1 MKVCWGI
8 DLKIGIGNSFDVEIR
23 KWEIALKIVKWNAI
37 EVLLSMLSTLFYFYI
52 PMIPTFKK
60 TL

>member
-8 DLKIGIGNSFDVEIR
+8 DLKIGIGNSFDIEIG
-23 KWEIALKIVKWNAI
+23 KWEIALKIVKWNA
-37 EVLLSMLSTLFYFYI
+37 V
-52 PMIPTFKK
+52 PMIPTFEK